1 MRPRWALLLAAL
13 ALAPILPAL
22 RPGSVYGPFDTNV
35 PHRPWATREDFGYR
49 TQGGP
54 LNDVTLQFVPWQTEA
69 RRQMLAGRVPLLN
82 PHAGAGQPLLG
93 NGQSAPFSLVSLLA
107 LPFDP
112 REAQALRA
120 FLKLLLAL
128 LGTFLAARQ
137 LGCGP
142 ASSLLAA
149 VAYAFGGSLT
159 VWRLFPHAEVMA
171 LFPFAFLGSERAL
184 ADPGDARARVLL
196 GLALGGMLLAGHPE
210 TAAAACLAL
219 AARWLFALRRAP
231 RTVGVLV
238 GVALLAALGTSFF
251 TLPVAEGIFASEKF
265 AREGG
270 GRPGGAPPGLAVP
283 VVANMAA
290 PGLFGTPQRSG
301 EAGPTRLQWLAEGSV
316 GLPALVLA
324 LGGLLAWR
332 FRGEAERFL
341 VGLALAA
348 FWIHLD
354 PGGLL
359 RPLFALPVLSAF
371 ATRYLAW
378 LGGFAVALLAAR
390 ALERADRR
398 LFAGAAAAALLSAA
412 AVAAVRPLESPVAAE
427 SARHILLAIL
437 VVLGVFGVLFLRR
450 SQAVGLLAAALTLAQ
465 MTDAYG
471 GYNPTVPA
479 ATAYPSIPLTEV
491 LQREPGPFRVIGT
504 RGVFS
509 PNASAVYGLSDA
521 RTHDPMEPAGYVAW
535 LADFLDLD
543 VRTYKKQYGA
553 PKRRHVPYLR
563 LLGVR
568 FLLAGPDIQPGPP
581 WIDRG
586 VFRETRLWELP
597 GEVRWAFFPSE
608 VLAASSAAEAR
619 ALSASRPLRRAAI
632 QGASS
637 GRNGEARVLGVTV
650 DGDRLRIETEVAED
664 AWLVVSQAALPGWR
678 ARADGEPA
686 RTAQADGAL
695 LAVHVPAGTR
705 TVGLR
710 YLPASWRVGL
720 GLSAAAWLAAAVLMI
735 LVIRRSRR

>member
-13 ALAPILPAL
+13 ALAPVLPAL
-22 RPGSVYGPFDTNV
+22 RPGYVHGPFDTNV
-35 PHRPWATREDFGYR
+35 PHRPWAAREDFGYR
-49 TQGGP
+49 TKGGP

-128 LGTFLAARQ
+128 AGTFLAARQ
-137 LGCGP
+137 LGCRP
-142 ASSLLAA
+142 AASLFAA

-184 ADPGDARARVLL
+184 ADSGDVRARVLF
-196 GLALGGMLLAGHPE
+196 GAALGGMLLAGHPE

-219 AARWLFALRRAP
+219 AARWVLALRRAP
-231 RTVGVLV
+231 RTVGSLV

-270 GRPGGAPPGLAVP
+270 GRPGGAPPGLALP
-283 VVANMAA
+283 AVANLAA

-316 GLPALVLA
+316 GLPALLLA
-324 LGGLLAWR
+324 LGGVLSWH
-332 FRGEAERFL
+332 FRGKTEVFL
-341 VGLALAA
+341 VGLAVAA

-371 ATRYLAW
+371 ATRYCAW
-378 LGGFAVALLAAR
+378 LGGFAVAVLAAL

-398 LFAGAAAAALLSAA
+398 LLGGVAVAALLAAAAVL
-412 AVAAVRPLESPVAAE
+412 AVRPLEGPVIAE
-427 SARHILLAIL
+427 SARHITLAVLVVLAIL
-437 VVLGVFGVLFLRR
+437 AVLAFRR
-450 SQAVGLLAAALTLAQ
+450 SAAPLLAAALTLAQ
-465 MTDAYG
+465 MGYAYG

-479 ATAYPSIPLTEV
+479 SAAYPSIPLTEL

-509 PNASAVYGLSDA
+509 PNAPAVYGLSDA

-568 FLLAGPDIQPGPP
+568 FLLAGPDIRPGPP

-586 VFRETRLWELP
+586 LFRETRLWELP

-632 QGASS
+632 QGAPS
-637 GRNGEARVLGVTV
+637 GCNGQARVLGVTV
-650 DGDRLRIETEVAED
+650 GGDRLRIETEVNED

-686 RTAQADGAL
+686 RTAVADGVL
-695 LAVHVPAGTR
+695 LAVRVPAGTR
-705 TVGLR
+705 AVNLR
-710 YLPASWRVGL
+710 YAPSSWRAGL
-720 GLSAAAWLAAAVLMI
+720 GLSAAAWLAAAVL
-735 LVIRRSRR
+735 LVRRSRR